1 MSEVET
7 IREARIKIDKKD
19 LIIVV
24 RKIARP
30 LSVIAICKNQKSIL
44 NISMPLLV
52 KGMNIAIES
61 GNKKTTKTLFNSSA
75 RVGLN
80 SRQIKTLKIKYSRSD
95 SKLLLPVLVTRNIK
109 NNARINLNL
118 GEIIMPPWINVISSS
133 GIPDSNAADP
143 TASDL
148 RDFIN

>member
-30 LSVIAICKNQKSIL
+30 LSVIPICKNQKSIL

-61 GNKKTTKTLFNSSA
+61 GNKKTTKTLFNSST

-80 SRQIKTLKIKYSRSD
+80 SRQIKTLKIKYSRSET
-95 SKLLLPVLVTRNIK
+95 KLLLPVLVTRNIK
-109 NNARINLNL
+109 NNDRINLNL
-118 GEIIMPPWINVISSS
+118 IAISSS
-133 GIPDSNAADP
+133 GIPNSTAAD
-143 TASDL
+143 L
-148 RDFIN
+148 

>member
-30 LSVIAICKNQKSIL
+30 LSVTAICKNQKSIL

-52 KGMNIAIES
+52 KGMNAAMES
-61 GNKKTTKTLFNSSA
+61 GNKKTVKTLFNSSV
-75 RVGLN
+75 RLGLK
-80 SRQIKTLKIKYSRSD
+80 SRQIKMLRIKYSRSD
-95 SKLLLPVLVTRNIK
+95 SKLLLPVLVTRNTK
-109 NNARINLNL
+109 TNDMINLNL
-118 GEIIMPPWINVISSS
+118 GETIMPP
-133 GIPDSNAADP
+133 
-143 TASDL
+143 
-148 RDFIN
+148 

>member
-1 MSEVET
+1 MSDVET

-19 LIIVV
+19 LIIVI

-30 LSVIAICKNQKSIL
+30 LSVIPICKNQKSIL

-61 GNKKTTKTLFNSSA
+61 GNKKTTKTLFNSST
-75 RVGLN
+75 RVGLK

-95 SKLLLPVLVTRNIK
+95 SKLLLPVLVTRNTK
-109 NNARINLNL
+109 TNDMINLNL
-118 GEIIMPPWINVISSS
+118 GEIIMPP
-133 GIPDSNAADP
+133 
-143 TASDL
+143 
-148 RDFIN
+148 

>member
-19 LIIVV
+19 LISVV

-30 LSVIAICKNQKSIL
+30 LSVIPICKNQKSIL

-61 GNKKTTKTLFNSSA
+61 GNKKTTKTLFNSST
-75 RVGLN
+75 RLGLN

-95 SKLLLPVLVTRNIK
+95 SKLLLPVLVIRNK
-109 NNARINLNL
+109 KTNDRINLNL
-118 GEIIMPPWINVISSS
+118 IAIPSS
-133 GIPDSNAADP
+133 GILNS
-143 TASDL
+143 TATDL
-148 RDFIN
+148 

>member
-30 LSVIAICKNQKSIL
+30 LSVTAICKNQKSIL
-44 NISMPLLV
+44 NISTPLLV

-61 GNKKTTKTLFNSSA
+61 GNKKTIKTLFNSST

-80 SRQIKTLKIKYSRSD
+80 NRQIKTLKIKYSRSD

-109 NNARINLNL
+109 ANTRINLSL
-118 GEIIMPPWINVISSS
+118 IAITSS
-133 GIPDSNAADP
+133 GILNSAPAD
-143 TASDL
+143 L
-148 RDFIN
+148 

>member
-30 LSVIAICKNQKSIL
+30 LSVIPICKNQKSIL

-52 KGMNIAIES
+52 KGINIAIES
-61 GNKKTTKTLFNSSA
+61 GNKKTTKTLFNSST
-75 RVGLN
+75 RLGLK
-80 SRQIKTLKIKYSRSD
+80 SRQIEMLRIKYSKSET
-95 SKLLLPVLVTRNIK
+95 KLLLPVLVIRNTK
-109 NNARINLNL
+109 TNDRINLNL
-118 GEIIMPPWINVISSS
+118 IAIPSP
-133 GIPDSNAADP
+133 GILNSIA
-143 TASDL
+143 TDL
-148 RDFIN
+148 

>member
-7 IREARIKIDKKD
+7 IREAKIKIDKKD

-44 NISMPLLV
+44 NISKPLLV
-52 KGMNIAIES
+52 KGIKAAIES

-75 RVGLN
+75 GVGLN
-80 SRQIKTLKIKYSRSD
+80 NRQIKTLKIKYSRSD

-109 NNARINLNL
+109 NNDRINLNL
-118 GEIIMPPWINVISSS
+118 GEITMPP
-133 GIPDSNAADP
+133 
-143 TASDL
+143 
-148 RDFIN
+148 

>member
-44 NISMPLLV
+44 NISKPLLV
-52 KGMNIAIES
+52 KGIKAAIES

-75 RVGLN
+75 GVGLN

-109 NNARINLNL
+109 NNDRINLNL
-118 GEIIMPPWINVISSS
+118 GEITMPP
-133 GIPDSNAADP
+133 
-143 TASDL
+143 
-148 RDFIN
+148 

>member
-30 LSVIAICKNQKSIL
+30 LSVIPICKNQKSIL
-44 NISMPLLV
+44 NISIPLLV
-52 KGMNIAIES
+52 KGINIAIES
-61 GNKKTTKTLFNSSA
+61 GNKKTTKTLFNSST

-80 SRQIKTLKIKYSRSD
+80 IRQIKTLKIKYSRSD
-95 SKLLLPVLVTRNIK
+95 SKLLLPVLVTRNTK
-109 NNARINLNL
+109 TNDMINLNL
-118 GEIIMPPWINVISSS
+118 GEIIMPS
-133 GIPDSNAADP
+133 
-143 TASDL
+143 
-148 RDFIN
+148 

>member
-30 LSVIAICKNQKSIL
+30 LSVIPICKNQRSIL

-61 GNKKTTKTLFNSSA
+61 GNKKTTKTLFNSST
-75 RVGLN
+75 RVGLK
-80 SRQIKTLKIKYSRSD
+80 SRQIKTLKIKYNRSD
-95 SKLLLPVLVTRNIK
+95 SKLLLPVLVTSNIK
-109 NNARINLNL
+109 TNDRINLNL
-118 GEIIMPPWINVISSS
+118 IA
-133 GIPDSNAADP
+133 IPSPGVLDSTAA
-143 TASDL
+143 DL

>member
-30 LSVIAICKNQKSIL
+30 LSVIPICKNQKSIL
-44 NISMPLLV
+44 NIFMPLLV

-61 GNKKTTKTLFNSSA
+61 GNKKTIKTLFNSST
-75 RVGLN
+75 RVGLK
-80 SRQIKTLKIKYSRSD
+80 SRQIKTLKIKYSRSET
-95 SKLLLPVLVTRNIK
+95 KLLLPVLVTRNIK
-109 NNARINLNL
+109 NNDRINLNL
-118 GEIIMPPWINVISSS
+118 IAIPSS
-133 GIPDSNAADP
+133 GIPNSTAAD
-143 TASDL
+143 L
-148 RDFIN
+148 

>member
-30 LSVIAICKNQKSIL
+30 LSVIPICKNQKSIL

-52 KGMNIAIES
+52 KGMKAAIES
-61 GNKKTTKTLFNSSA
+61 GNKKTTKTLFSSST

-80 SRQIKTLKIKYSRSD
+80 SRQIKTLKIKYRRNET
-95 SKLLLPVLVTRNIK
+95 KLLLPVLVIRNTK
-109 NNARINLNL
+109 TNDRINLNL
-118 GEIIMPPWINVISSS
+118 GEIIMPP
-133 GIPDSNAADP
+133 
-143 TASDL
+143 
-148 RDFIN
+148 

>member
-1 MSEVET
+1 MSDVET

-19 LIIVV
+19 LIIVI

-30 LSVIAICKNQKSIL
+30 LSVIPICKNQKSIL

-61 GNKKTTKTLFNSSA
+61 GNKKTTKTLFNSST
-75 RVGLN
+75 RVGLK

-95 SKLLLPVLVTRNIK
+95 SKLLLPVLVTRNTK
-109 NNARINLNL
+109 TNDKINLNL
-118 GEIIMPPWINVISSS
+118 GEIIMPLGINVISSS
-133 GIPDSNAADP
+133 
-143 TASDL
+143 
-148 RDFIN
+148 

>member
-30 LSVIAICKNQKSIL
+30 LSVIPICKNQKSIL

-61 GNKKTTKTLFNSSA
+61 GNKKTTKTLFNSST
-75 RVGLN
+75 RVGLK
-80 SRQIKTLKIKYSRSD
+80 SRQIKTLKIKYSRSET
-95 SKLLLPVLVTRNIK
+95 KLLLPVLVTRNIK
-109 NNARINLNL
+109 NNDRINLNL
-118 GEIIMPPWINVISSS
+118 GEIIMPPVIIAISSS
-133 GIPDSNAADP
+133 EILDSTAAD
-143 TASDL
+143 L
-148 RDFIN
+148 

>member
-61 GNKKTTKTLFNSSA
+61 GNKKTTKTLFNSGTRA
-75 RVGLN
+75 GLN
-80 SRQIKTLKIKYSRSD
+80 SRQIKTLKIKYSRSET
-95 SKLLLPVLVTRNIK
+95 KLLLPVLVTRNIK
-109 NNARINLNL
+109 NNDRINLNL
-118 GEIIMPPWINVISSS
+118 IAISSS
-133 GIPDSNAADP
+133 GIPNSTAAD
-143 TASDL
+143 L
-148 RDFIN
+148 

>member
-30 LSVIAICKNQKSIL
+30 LSVIPICKNQKSIL

-61 GNKKTTKTLFNSSA
+61 GNKKTTKTLFNSSTS
-75 RVGLN
+75 VGLN

-95 SKLLLPVLVTRNIK
+95 SKLFLPVLVARNTK
-109 NNARINLNL
+109 TNDMINLNL
-118 GEIIMPPWINVISSS
+118 GEIIMPSLIGVISSS
-133 GIPDSNAADP
+133 
-143 TASDL
+143 
-148 RDFIN
+148 

>member
-30 LSVIAICKNQKSIL
+30 LSVIPICKNQKSIL
-44 NISMPLLV
+44 NISIPLLV
-52 KGMNIAIES
+52 KGINIAIES
-61 GNKKTTKTLFNSSA
+61 GNKKTTKTLFNSST

-80 SRQIKTLKIKYSRSD
+80 IRQIKTLKIKYSRSET
-95 SKLLLPVLVTRNIK
+95 KLLLPVLVTRNTK
-109 NNARINLNL
+109 TNDRINLNL
-118 GEIIMPPWINVISSS
+118 IAIPSP
-133 GIPDSNAADP
+133 GILNSIA
-143 TASDL
+143 T
-148 RDFIN
+148 DF

>member
-19 LIIVV
+19 LMIVV

-30 LSVIAICKNQKSIL
+30 LSVIPICKNQRSIL

-52 KGMNIAIES
+52 KGINIAIES
-61 GNKKTTKTLFNSSA
+61 GNKKTTKTLFNSST

-80 SRQIKTLKIKYSRSD
+80 SRQIKTLKIKYNRSD
-95 SKLLLPVLVTRNIK
+95 SKLLLPVLVTSNIK
-109 NNARINLNL
+109 TNDRINLNL
-118 GEIIMPPWINVISSS
+118 IAISSS
-133 GIPDSNAADP
+133 GIPNSTAAD
-143 TASDL
+143 L
-148 RDFIN
+148 

>member
-30 LSVIAICKNQKSIL
+30 LSVIPICKNQKSIL

-109 NNARINLNL
+109 TNDKINLNL
-118 GEIIMPPWINVISSS
+118 GEIIVPPGIITISSS
-133 GIPDSNAADP
+133 GIPNSTAAD
-143 TASDL
+143 L
-148 RDFIN
+148 

>member
-7 IREARIKIDKKD
+7 IREARIKIDKND

-30 LSVIAICKNQKSIL
+30 LSVISICKNQKSIL
-44 NISMPLLV
+44 NISIPLLV
-52 KGMNIAIES
+52 KGMKTAIES
-61 GNKKTTKTLFNSSA
+61 GNKKTTKTFFNSST

-95 SKLLLPVLVTRNIK
+95 LKLLLPVLVIRNTK
-109 NNARINLNL
+109 TNDRINLNL
-118 GEIIMPPWINVISSS
+118 GEIIMPSGIIAISSS
-133 GIPDSNAADP
+133 GILNSTAAD
-143 TASDL
+143 L
-148 RDFIN
+148 

>member
-30 LSVIAICKNQKSIL
+30 LSVIPICKNQKSIL
-44 NISMPLLV
+44 NISIPLLI
-52 KGMNIAIES
+52 KGMKTAIES
-61 GNKKTTKTLFNSSA
+61 GNKKTTKILFNSST

-95 SKLLLPVLVTRNIK
+95 LKLLLPVLVIRNTK
-109 NNARINLNL
+109 TNDRVNLNL
-118 GEIIMPPWINVISSS
+118 GEIIVPSGIIAISSS
-133 GIPDSNAADP
+133 GILNSTAAD
-143 TASDL
+143 L
-148 RDFIN
+148 

>member
-30 LSVIAICKNQKSIL
+30 LSVIPICKNQKSIL

-61 GNKKTTKTLFNSSA
+61 GNKKTTKTLFNSST
-75 RVGLN
+75 RVGLK

-95 SKLLLPVLVTRNIK
+95 SKLLLPVLVTRNTK
-109 NNARINLNL
+109 TNDMINLNL
-118 GEIIMPPWINVISSS
+118 GEIIIPPGVEVIS
-133 GIPDSNAADP
+133 
-143 TASDL
+143 L
-148 RDFIN
+148 

>member
-7 IREARIKIDKKD
+7 MREARIKIDKKD

-30 LSVIAICKNQKSIL
+30 LSVIPICKNQKSIL

-61 GNKKTTKTLFNSSA
+61 GNKKTTKTLFNSGT
-75 RVGLN
+75 RTGLN
-80 SRQIKTLKIKYSRSD
+80 SRQIKTLKIKYSRSET
-95 SKLLLPVLVTRNIK
+95 KLLLPVLVTRNIK
-109 NNARINLNL
+109 NNDRINLNL
-118 GEIIMPPWINVISSS
+118 GEIIIPSEIIAILSS
-133 GIPDSNAADP
+133 GVLNFAA
-143 TASDL
+143 SHL
-148 RDFIN
+148 

>member
-30 LSVIAICKNQKSIL
+30 LSVIPICKNQKSIL

-75 RVGLN
+75 RVGLK
-80 SRQIKTLKIKYSRSD
+80 SRQIKTLKIKYSRSET
-95 SKLLLPVLVTRNIK
+95 KLLLPVLVTRNIK
-109 NNARINLNL
+109 NNDRINLNL
-118 GEIIMPPWINVISSS
+118 GEIIMPPVIIAISSS
-133 GIPDSNAADP
+133 GILNFTAAD
-143 TASDL
+143 L
-148 RDFIN
+148 

>member
-30 LSVIAICKNQKSIL
+30 LSVIPICKNQKSIL
-44 NISMPLLV
+44 NISIPLLV
-52 KGMNIAIES
+52 KGINIAIEN
-61 GNKKTTKTLFNSSA
+61 GNKKTTKTLFNSST

-80 SRQIKTLKIKYSRSD
+80 SRQIKTLKIKYSRSE
-95 SKLLLPVLVTRNIK
+95 T
-109 NNARINLNL
+109 
-118 GEIIMPPWINVISSS
+118 
-133 GIPDSNAADP
+133 
-143 TASDL
+143 
-148 RDFIN
+148 

>member
-44 NISMPLLV
+44 NISKPLLV
-52 KGMNIAIES
+52 KGIKAAIES

-75 RVGLN
+75 GVGLN

-95 SKLLLPVLVTRNIK
+95 SKLLLPVLVTRNTK
-109 NNARINLNL
+109 TNDNINLNL
-118 GEIIMPPWINVISSS
+118 GEITMPP
-133 GIPDSNAADP
+133 
-143 TASDL
+143 
-148 RDFIN
+148 

>member
-30 LSVIAICKNQKSIL
+30 LSVIPICKNQKSIL

-80 SRQIKTLKIKYSRSD
+80 SRQIKTLKIKYSRSET
-95 SKLLLPVLVTRNIK
+95 K
-109 NNARINLNL
+109 
-118 GEIIMPPWINVISSS
+118 
-133 GIPDSNAADP
+133 
-143 TASDL
+143 
-148 RDFIN
+148 

>member
-30 LSVIAICKNQKSIL
+30 LSVIPICKNQKSIL

-61 GNKKTTKTLFNSSA
+61 GNKKTTKTLFNSST
-75 RVGLN
+75 RVGLK
-80 SRQIKTLKIKYSRSD
+80 SRQIKTLKIKYSRSET
-95 SKLLLPVLVTRNIK
+95 KLLLPVLVTRNIK
-109 NNARINLNL
+109 NNDRINLNL
-118 GEIIMPPWINVISSS
+118 IAISSS
-133 GIPDSNAADP
+133 GIPNSTAAD
-143 TASDL
+143 L
-148 RDFIN
+148 